1 MYNLNSGAILP
12 LRFTNKYSNLY
23 ITGAII
29 MLRMKDN
36 NYINNIAA
44 IRKKQGISQTQFA
57 NAIGVETSTIS
68 RIETGK
74 SDPSAVTLFA
84 IAKYL
89 QVSVD
94 DLYTRKTTEQI
105 KNEREQEFFKR
116 NIRYYVST
124 FESGKKLLKRTNFR
138 NMEYML

>member
-1 MYNLNSGAILP
+1 
-12 LRFTNKYSNLY
+12 
-23 ITGAII
+23 
-29 MLRMKDN
+29 MLKMKDN

-44 IRKKQGISQTQFA
+44 IRKKNGISQTQFA

-74 SDPSAVTLFA
+74 SDPSALPILFA

-94 DLYTRKTTEQI
+94 ELYTRKTAEQI

-124 FESGKKLLKRTNFR
+124 VESRKN
-138 NMEYML
+138 Y

>member
-1 MYNLNSGAILP
+1 MYNLDSGTILP
-12 LRFTNKYSNLY
+12 LRFTNKSNKYSDLY

-29 MLRMKDN
+29 MLKMKDN

-44 IRKKQGISQTQFA
+44 IRKKNGISQTQFA

-94 DLYTRKTTEQI
+94 DLYTMKTEEQI

-124 FESGKKLLKRTNFR
+124 VENRKH
-138 NMEYML
+138 Y

>member
-1 MYNLNSGAILP
+1 MYNLDSGAILP
-12 LRFTNKYSNLY
+12 FRFINEYSNLY

-29 MLRMKDN
+29 MLKMKDN

-68 RIETGK
+68 RIEAGK

-94 DLYTRKTTEQI
+94 DLYTRKTAEQI

-124 FESGKKLLKRTNFR
+124 FESGKNC
-138 NMEYML
+138 

>member
-12 LRFTNKYSNLY
+12 LRFTNKSNKYSDLY

-29 MLRMKDN
+29 MLKMKEN
-36 NYINNIAA
+36 NYINNIAT
-44 IRKKQGISQTQFA
+44 IRKKKGISQTQFA

-94 DLYTRKTTEQI
+94 ELYTRKTAEQI

-124 FESGKKLLKRTNFR
+124 VENRKH
-138 NMEYML
+138 Y

>member
-1 MYNLNSGAILP
+1 MYNLDSGTILP
-12 LRFTNKYSNLY
+12 LRFTNKSNKYSDLY

-29 MLRMKDN
+29 MLKMKDN

-44 IRKKQGISQTQFA
+44 IRKKHGISQTQFA

-94 DLYTRKTTEQI
+94 ELYTRKTAEQI

-124 FESGKKLLKRTNFR
+124 VESKENS
-138 NMEYML
+138 

>member
-12 LRFTNKYSNLY
+12 LRFTNKSNKYSDLY

-29 MLRMKDN
+29 MLKMKDN

-44 IRKKQGISQTQFA
+44 IRKKNGISQTQFA

-68 RIETGK
+68 RIEIGK

-94 DLYTRKTTEQI
+94 DLYTRKTAEQI

-124 FESGKKLLKRTNFR
+124 IESKKNP
-138 NMEYML
+138 

>member
-23 ITGAII
+23 IIGAII
-29 MLRMKDN
+29 MLKMKDN

-94 DLYTRKTTEQI
+94 DLYTMKTEEQI

-124 FESGKKLLKRTNFR
+124 VENRKH
-138 NMEYML
+138 Y

>member
-23 ITGAII
+23 IIGALI
-29 MLRMKDN
+29 MLKMKDN

-44 IRKKQGISQTQFA
+44 IRKKHGISQTQFA

-94 DLYTRKTTEQI
+94 ELYTRKTAEQI

-124 FESGKKLLKRTNFR
+124 VESKENS
-138 NMEYML
+138 

>member
-1 MYNLNSGAILP
+1 
-12 LRFTNKYSNLY
+12 
-23 ITGAII
+23 
-29 MLRMKDN
+29 MLKMKDN

-44 IRKKQGISQTQFA
+44 IRKKQGMSQTQFA

-94 DLYTRKTTEQI
+94 DLYTRKTEEQI

-124 FESGKKLLKRTNFR
+124 IESKKKPWNEHVFEIWRMRYRKSKLFSL
-138 NMEYML
+138 

>member
-23 ITGAII
+23 IIGAII
-29 MLRMKDN
+29 MLKMKDN

-44 IRKKQGISQTQFA
+44 IRKKHGISQTQFA

-94 DLYTRKTTEQI
+94 DLYTMKTEEQI

-124 FESGKKLLKRTNFR
+124 VENRKH
-138 NMEYML
+138 Y

>member
-1 MYNLNSGAILP
+1 
-12 LRFTNKYSNLY
+12 
-23 ITGAII
+23 
-29 MLRMKDN
+29 MLKMKDN

-89 QVSVD
+89 RFQ
-94 DLYTRKTTEQI
+94 LMIYIQ
-105 KNEREQEFFKR
+105 
-116 NIRYYVST
+116 
-124 FESGKKLLKRTNFR
+124 
-138 NMEYML
+138 

>member
-12 LRFTNKYSNLY
+12 LRFTNKSNKYSDLY

-29 MLRMKDN
+29 MLKMKDN
-36 NYINNIAA
+36 NYMNNIVA
-44 IRKKQGISQTQFA
+44 IRKKYGISQTQFA

-94 DLYTRKTTEQI
+94 DLYTRKTEEQI

-124 FESGKKLLKRTNFR
+124 IESKKNP
-138 NMEYML
+138 

>member
-1 MYNLNSGAILP
+1 MVEQFYP
-12 LRFTNKYSNLY
+12 LRFTNKYRTLY
-23 ITGAII
+23 MTGVII
-29 MLRMKDN
+29 MLKMKDN

-44 IRKKQGISQTQFA
+44 IRKKKGISQTQFA

-94 DLYTRKTTEQI
+94 DLYTRKTEEQI

-124 FESGKKLLKRTNFR
+124 IESKKNP
-138 NMEYML
+138 

>member
-12 LRFTNKYSNLY
+12 LRFTNKSNKYSNLY
-23 ITGAII
+23 IIGAII
-29 MLRMKDN
+29 MLKMKDN

-44 IRKKQGISQTQFA
+44 IRKKNGISQTQFA
-57 NAIGVETSTIS
+57 HAIGVETSTIS

-84 IAKYL
+84 IAEYL
-89 QVSVD
+89 QVLVD
-94 DLYTRKTTEQI
+94 DLYTRKTEEQI

-124 FESGKKLLKRTNFR
+124 IESKKNP
-138 NMEYML
+138 

>member
-1 MYNLNSGAILP
+1 MYNLDSGAILP
-12 LRFTNKYSNLY
+12 FRFINEYSNLY

-29 MLRMKDN
+29 MLKMKDK

-94 DLYTRKTTEQI
+94 DLYTRKTAEQI

-124 FESGKKLLKRTNFR
+124 FESGKNC
-138 NMEYML
+138 

>member
-1 MYNLNSGAILP
+1 
-12 LRFTNKYSNLY
+12 
-23 ITGAII
+23 
-29 MLRMKDN
+29 MKDN
-36 NYINNIAA
+36 NYMNNIVA
-44 IRKKQGISQTQFA
+44 IRKKYGISQTQFA

-94 DLYTRKTTEQI
+94 ELYTRKTVEQI

-124 FESGKKLLKRTNFR
+124 VESKENS
-138 NMEYML
+138 

>member
-1 MYNLNSGAILP
+1 MYNLDSGTILP
-12 LRFTNKYSNLY
+12 LRFTNKSNKYSDLY

-29 MLRMKDN
+29 MLKMKDN

-44 IRKKQGISQTQFA
+44 IRKKNGISQTQFA

-74 SDPSAVTLFA
+74 SDLSAVTLFA

-94 DLYTRKTTEQI
+94 ELYTRKTAEQI

-124 FESGKKLLKRTNFR
+124 IESKKNP
-138 NMEYML
+138 

>member
-1 MYNLNSGAILP
+1 MYNLDSGTILP
-12 LRFTNKYSNLY
+12 FRFTNKSNKYSDLY

-29 MLRMKDN
+29 MLKMKDN

-44 IRKKQGISQTQFA
+44 IRKKNGISQTQFA

-94 DLYTRKTTEQI
+94 ELYTRKTAEQI

-124 FESGKKLLKRTNFR
+124 VESRKN
-138 NMEYML
+138 Y

>member
-1 MYNLNSGAILP
+1 MYFRFISPVYRTTYNVFNSGAILP
-12 LRFTNKYSNLY
+12 FRFINKYSNLY

-29 MLRMKDN
+29 MLKMKDN

-94 DLYTRKTTEQI
+94 DLYTRKTEEQI

-124 FESGKKLLKRTNFR
+124 VENRKH
-138 NMEYML
+138 Y

>member
-1 MYNLNSGAILP
+1 MYNLDSGTILP
-12 LRFTNKYSNLY
+12 LRFTNKSNKDSDLY

-29 MLRMKDN
+29 MLKMKDN

-44 IRKKQGISQTQFA
+44 IRKKNGISQTQFA

-94 DLYTRKTTEQI
+94 ELYTRKTAEQI

-124 FESGKKLLKRTNFR
+124 VESRKN
-138 NMEYML
+138 Y

>member
-23 ITGAII
+23 IIGAII
-29 MLRMKDN
+29 MLKMKDN

-44 IRKKQGISQTQFA
+44 IRKKHGISQTQFA

-94 DLYTRKTTEQI
+94 ELYTRKTAEQI

-124 FESGKKLLKRTNFR
+124 VESKKNS
-138 NMEYML
+138 

>member
-23 ITGAII
+23 IIGAII
-29 MLRMKDN
+29 MLKMKDN

-94 DLYTRKTTEQI
+94 ELYTRKTAEQI

-124 FESGKKLLKRTNFR
+124 VESKENS
-138 NMEYML
+138 

>member
-1 MYNLNSGAILP
+1 M
-12 LRFTNKYSNLY
+12 RV
-23 ITGAII
+23 II
-29 MLRMKDN
+29 MLKMKDKH
-36 NYINNIAA
+36 YINNIAEL
-44 IRKKQGISQTQFA
+44 RNKKDISQTQLA

-94 DLYTRKTTEQI
+94 DLYTRKTAEQI

-124 FESGKKLLKRTNFR
+124 FESGKNC
-138 NMEYML
+138 

>member
-1 MYNLNSGAILP
+1 MYNLDSGTILP
-12 LRFTNKYSNLY
+12 LRFTNKSNKYSDLY

-29 MLRMKDN
+29 MLKMKDN
-36 NYINNIAA
+36 NYMNNIVA
-44 IRKKQGISQTQFA
+44 IRKKYGISQTQFA

-94 DLYTRKTTEQI
+94 ELYTRKTVEQI

-124 FESGKKLLKRTNFR
+124 VESKENS
-138 NMEYML
+138 

>member
-12 LRFTNKYSNLY
+12 LRFTNKYSDLY

-29 MLRMKDN
+29 MLKMKDN

-94 DLYTRKTTEQI
+94 DLYTRKTAEQI

-124 FESGKKLLKRTNFR
+124 FESRKNC
-138 NMEYML
+138 

>member
-1 MYNLNSGAILP
+1 MYNLDSGAILP
-12 LRFTNKYSNLY
+12 FRFSFRFSNKYRNLY
-23 ITGAII
+23 IIGAII
-29 MLRMKDN
+29 MLKMKDN
-36 NYINNIAA
+36 NYINNIAT
-44 IRKKQGISQTQFA
+44 IRKKNGVSQTQFA

-84 IAKYL
+84 IAEYL
-89 QVSVD
+89 QVSID

-124 FESGKKLLKRTNFR
+124 IESKKNP
-138 NMEYML
+138 

>member
-12 LRFTNKYSNLY
+12 LGFTNKYSNLY

-29 MLRMKDN
+29 MLKMKEN
-36 NYINNIAA
+36 NYINNIAT
-44 IRKKQGISQTQFA
+44 IRKKKGISQTQFA

-94 DLYTRKTTEQI
+94 ELYTRKTAEQI
-105 KNEREQEFFKR
+105 INEREQEFFKR

-124 FESGKKLLKRTNFR
+124 VENRKH
-138 NMEYML
+138 Y

>member
-1 MYNLNSGAILP
+1 MYNFNSGAILHF
-12 LRFTNKYSNLY
+12 RFINEYSNLY

-29 MLRMKDN
+29 MLKMKDN

-94 DLYTRKTTEQI
+94 DLYTRKTAEQI

-124 FESGKKLLKRTNFR
+124 FESGKN
-138 NMEYML
+138 Y

>member
-12 LRFTNKYSNLY
+12 HEFTNKYSNLY
-23 ITGAII
+23 IIGAII
-29 MLRMKDN
+29 MLKMKDN

-44 IRKKQGISQTQFA
+44 IRKKYGISQTQFA

-84 IAKYL
+84 IAEYL

-94 DLYTRKTTEQI
+94 DLYTRKTEEQI

-124 FESGKKLLKRTNFR
+124 LESKKNP
-138 NMEYML
+138 

>member
-12 LRFTNKYSNLY
+12 LRFTNKYSDLY

-29 MLRMKDN
+29 MLKMKDN

-44 IRKKQGISQTQFA
+44 IRKKHGISQTQFA

-94 DLYTRKTTEQI
+94 ELYTRKTAEQI

-124 FESGKKLLKRTNFR
+124 VQSKENS
-138 NMEYML
+138 

>member
-1 MYNLNSGAILP
+1 MYNLNSGTILP
-12 LRFTNKYSNLY
+12 FRFTNKYRNLY
-23 ITGAII
+23 IIGAII
-29 MLRMKDN
+29 MLKMKDN

-94 DLYTRKTTEQI
+94 DLYTRKTAEQI

-124 FESGKKLLKRTNFR
+124 VENRKH
-138 NMEYML
+138 Y

>member
-1 MYNLNSGAILP
+1 
-12 LRFTNKYSNLY
+12 
-23 ITGAII
+23 
-29 MLRMKDN
+29 MLKMKDN

-74 SDPSAVTLFA
+74 SDPSAVTLFT
-84 IAKYL
+84 IAEHL

-94 DLYTRKTTEQI
+94 DLYTRKTEEQI

-124 FESGKKLLKRTNFR
+124 IESKKNPWNEHIFEIWRMCYRRSKLFSL
-138 NMEYML
+138 

>member
-23 ITGAII
+23 IIGAII
-29 MLRMKDN
+29 MLKMKDN

-44 IRKKQGISQTQFA
+44 IRKKNGISQTQFA

-94 DLYTRKTTEQI
+94 ELYTRKTAEQI

-124 FESGKKLLKRTNFR
+124 VESRKN
-138 NMEYML
+138 Y